1 MIIFEEKYLKDQ
13 GIIHAI
19 RENVIITEFQRFF
32 KNLLSQLK
40 LFIQYANFGKLDK
53 WQFIELY

>member
-19 RENVIITEFQRFF
+19 RENISITGFQIFF
-32 KNLLSQLK
+32 KNLLTQLK
-40 LFIQYANFGKLDK
+40 LFTKNGNIAKSCK
-53 WQFIELY
+53 